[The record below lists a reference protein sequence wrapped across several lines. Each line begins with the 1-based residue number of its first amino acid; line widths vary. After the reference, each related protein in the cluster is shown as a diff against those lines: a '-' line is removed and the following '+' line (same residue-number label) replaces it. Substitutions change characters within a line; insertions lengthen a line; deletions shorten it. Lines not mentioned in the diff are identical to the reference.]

1 MELKLKCA
9 DLIAQDRKGTERDDG
24 RHKFMREHYEKCS
37 KTIRESEFV
46 LLVQITSLEVL
57 K

>member
-9 DLIAQDRKGTERDDG
+9 DLIAQDRKSTERDDG